1 MKILVALALAF
12 FGSTLVFTG
21 DELIRWSGNEGE
33 ELPAVPDGWA
43 LVIGR

>member
-1 MKILVALALAF
+1 MPRAPGGILR
-12 FGSTLVFTG
+12 GSTLVFTG